1 MTKSLTNFIKIFI
14 YPFIEYLI
22 LVLMFFGLMKLGD
35 WQLFRAQQ
43 KEEILQQYQRMQ
55 VQSPQAWKA
64 KDPKPNA
71 YQAVSVKGQRV
82 NTIFYLDNQFYQH
95 QIGFNVF
102 VPVKMSDG
110 SLLLVDLGWLP
121 AGQDRNSLPI
131 IDAPLQT
138 QWQGR
143 VYYPP
148 QQNIQLG
155 QIVDHQQG
163 QSYVIE
169 SLNFEELEKMMGASL
184 QKWVLRLNPSS
195 DTQMK
200 REWPVV
206 TVKPERHRAYALQ
219 WFVMAGVIGIILIW
233 RGYKNAK
240 KYFKKIS

>member
-22 LVLMFFGLMKLGD
+22 LVLILFGLMKLGY

-43 KEEILQQYQRMQ
+43 KEEILQQYQFMQ
-55 VQSPQAWKA
+55 EQSPQTWKA
-64 KDPKPNA
+64 KDPKPKP
-71 YQAVSVKGQRV
+71 YQAISVKGRLFKK
-82 NTIFYLDNQFYQH
+82 NFYLDNQFYQH
-95 QIGFNVF
+95 QIGFNVL
-102 VPVKMSDG
+102 VPVKLSDG

-121 AGQDRNSLPI
+121 AGNDRNSLPK
-131 IDAPLQT
+131 IDRPLQT

-148 QQNIQLG
+148 QQSIRLG

-163 QSYVIE
+163 QSYVVE
-169 SLNFEELEKMMGASL
+169 SLNFEELEKIVDTSL

-195 DTQMK
+195 DSQMK

-219 WFVMAGVIGIILIW
+219 WFVMAAVIGIILIW
-233 RGYKNAK
+233 RVYKNAK
-240 KYFKKIS
+240 KYFKKVS